1 LAHGDKKVT
10 VQNSELFFNYLS
22 WSNPWL
28 VAIALN
34 TVLLTIAS
42 IAPKKLLTPA
52 GQFHGWL
59 LGVIIWGCLGWQG
72 YAVVMFYF
80 LVGSGVTRI
89 GKAQK
94 EAEGIAEKRSGARG
108 PENVWGSALTATL
121 CALGVLALSILGET
135 SQILG
140 ETGKILGET
149 GKMPVPQD
157 AIALLLLGYVASFCT
172 KLSDTCASE
181 IGKAYGKRTFLI
193 TTLQPVPRGTEGAVS
208 LEGTLAGIA
217 GSVAIAL
224 LAWVVGLIN
233 LTEIAFCII
242 AAFIA
247 TNIESVIGATVQSK
261 FEWLT
266 NEVVNFFNTLIGA
279 IVAILLASAWK
290 AFLA

>member
-1 LAHGDKKVT
+1 M
-10 VQNSELFFNYLS
+10 QNSELFFNYLS

-34 TVLLTIAS
+34 TVLLAIAT

-52 GQFHGWL
+52 GHFHGWV
-59 LGVIIWGCLGWQG
+59 LGILIWGCLGWQG

-80 LVGSGVTRI
+80 LVGAGVTRI

-121 CALGVLALSILGET
+121 CALGVLALSILGNT
-135 SQILG
+135 GKMPVLG
-140 ETGKILGET
+140 ETGIL
-149 GKMPVPQD
+149 PVPQD
-157 AIALLLLGYVASFCT
+157 AIFLLLLGYAASFCT

-193 TTLQPVPRGTEGAVS
+193 TSLQPVPRGTEGAVS
-208 LEGTLAGIA
+208 LEGTIAGIV
-217 GSVAIAL
+217 GSILIAL
-224 LAWVVGLIN
+224 LSWAVGLID
-233 LTEIAFCII
+233 LTGIVFCVI

-266 NEVVNFFNTLIGA
+266 NDVVNFFKTLIVSIAA
-279 IVAILLASAWK
+279 IIFAATWK

>member
-1 LAHGDKKVT
+1 M
-10 VQNSELFFNYLS
+10 QNSELFFNYLS

-34 TVLLTIAS
+34 TFLLAIATL
-42 IAPKKLLTPA
+42 APKKLLTPA
-52 GQFHGWL
+52 GQLHGWL
-59 LGVIIWGCLGWQG
+59 LGVIIWGSLGWQG

-108 PENVWGSALTATL
+108 PENVWGSALTAAI
-121 CALGVLALSILGET
+121 CAVGVLALSILGDT
-135 SQILG
+135 GGILG
-140 ETGKILGET
+140 DTGNFLGET

-157 AIALLLLGYVASFCT
+157 LISLLLLGYAASFCT

-181 IGKAYGKRTFLI
+181 IGKAYGKHTFLI

-208 LEGTLAGIA
+208 LEGTIAGIV
-217 GSVAIAL
+217 GSILMAL
-224 LAWVVGLIN
+224 VSWAVGLID
-233 LTEIAFCII
+233 LTGILVCVI

-247 TNIESVIGATVQSK
+247 TNIESVIGATVQSQ

-279 IVAILLASAWK
+279 IAAIVLASVWK